1 VCLCVGTMRKFSHCA
16 VVCVV
21 ISPVMTPRL
30 RLTCGGKRTAHG
42 SVQIV
47 LASLYTAAGA
57 SRDVR
62 AQTERTP
69 LHVAAA
75 NQQPDVVA
83 ALLAASA
90 PHDAKDAGGNVPL
103 HLAVQVRW
111 SARFTFSGALHATRR

>member
-1 VCLCVGTMRKFSHCA
+1 
-16 VVCVV
+16 
-21 ISPVMTPRL
+21 MT
-30 RLTCGGKRTAHG
+30 
-42 SVQIV
+42 
-47 LASLYTAAGA
+47 AGA
-57 SRDVR
+57 QSTAGSEPRAPSIAVHTADPQLVASN

-103 HLAVQVRW
+103 HLAVQVR
-111 SARFTFSGALHATRR
+111 RSGLGLG